1 MDRWRGF
8 LRAGHLVGDDKTD
21 PQSQLIAVITTIHQ
35 TCLTTFAL
43 LAPDHTP
50 PSRCFRVRVS
60 ARDTLCLPCRQ
71 TDWTDVMRP
80 ARSLSSFLG
89 CAPLPRNRTRASCSP
104 SGGVYCGPS
113 SWQFRCSAQQG
124 RLRRVQGTCPP
135 LFRVCRCRSA
145 AVSRGGTDRR
155 FSLPEA
161 PRRMSFR
168 QHMRLVGGGRH
179 FAWWMRPVR
188 WRRALRILKDLKPVL
203 LLRPDE
209 SNLLAF
215 A

>member
-71 TDWTDVMRP
+71 TDCTDVMRP

-89 CAPLPRNRTRASCSP
+89 CAPLPRNRTRAPCSP
-104 SGGVYCGPS
+104 SGGFYRGLS
-113 SWQFRCSAQQG
+113 SWQFWCSAQQG
-124 RLRRVQGTCPP
+124 RLRRVQGTCFPP
-135 LFRVCRCRSA
+135 LFRVSGAARLLCRAGGRTDDFPSKKPRDACASDSTCVLSA
-145 AVSRGGTDRR
+145 VEGISRGGRGL
-155 FSLPEA
+155 F
-161 PRRMSFR
+161 
-168 QHMRLVGGGRH
+168 GGGGH
-179 FAWWMRPVR
+179 
-188 WRRALRILKDLKPVL
+188 
-203 LLRPDE
+203 
-209 SNLLAF
+209 
-215 A
+215 

>member
-1 MDRWRGF
+1 M
-8 LRAGHLVGDDKTD
+8 RAGHLVGDDKTD

-89 CAPLPRNRTRASCSP
+89 CAPLPRNRTRAPCSP
-104 SGGVYCGPS
+104 SGGFYRGLS
-113 SWQFRCSAQQG
+113 SWQFWCSAQQG

-135 LFRVCRCRSA
+135 PPSFVFPVPLGCCVARGDGQTIFPPRSPETHVLQTAHASCRRWKAFRVVDEACSVEAGTEDTQRFKASSA
-145 AVSRGGTDRR
+145 SET
-155 FSLPEA
+155 
-161 PRRMSFR
+161 
-168 QHMRLVGGGRH
+168 
-179 FAWWMRPVR
+179 
-188 WRRALRILKDLKPVL
+188 
-203 LLRPDE
+203 
-209 SNLLAF
+209 
-215 A
+215 